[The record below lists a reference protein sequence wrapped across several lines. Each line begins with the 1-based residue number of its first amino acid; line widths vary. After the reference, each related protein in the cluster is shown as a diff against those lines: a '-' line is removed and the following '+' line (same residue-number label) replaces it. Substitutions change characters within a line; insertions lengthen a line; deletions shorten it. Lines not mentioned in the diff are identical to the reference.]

1 MIKRSSAII
10 VQIFLLII
18 EEQQIKVLNRF
29 VRNQFNDSDDFQ
41 MLPDVFQMIINNSK
55 WATKLVKSSIISS
68 VKLYWRGVVLNNDV
82 IYYTELAVGYNYI
95 DREDITV
102 FPLIM
107 TNISSIETLPISASI
122 NSMIQ

>member
-55 WATKLVKSSIISS
+55 RATKL
-68 VKLYWRGVVLNNDV
+68 
-82 IYYTELAVGYNYI
+82 
-95 DREDITV
+95 
-102 FPLIM
+102 P
-107 TNISSIETLPISASI
+107 
-122 NSMIQ
+122 